1 LPRPTSYGGSWL
13 GLLSQLPIH
22 FWMSLVPTNRSHP
35 RCYPKPHPVR
45 AVILWVLFLSTSS
58 GLTTGLGA
66 CAGPSQSEPTTP
78 AAIVPTQAPRVVA
91 LGRLGPIGGVIKL
104 SVPNAADSRVNQI
117 LVREGDSV
125 TAGQVIAILQ
135 GSDRREQDL
144 AEATKTV
151 AYYQAKLDQAR
162 AGTSKQAELAAQREA
177 ILRLEAQQRTE
188 GAEREAT
195 IAIAQAD
202 LREAEAS
209 YQRQSD
215 LARSGAVSRQS
226 LDQARR
232 SLDSARATLTQ
243 RRAQLANSQQ
253 TLQAQIRQS
262 QATLDQLQE
271 VRPVDIQV
279 AQTEVDRAKIAVAQ
293 RRADLEDTRVRV
305 PIPGQI
311 LRINTKVGEQV
322 NTQQGIVELGKTDQ
336 MYALAEVYET
346 QIGQVKK
353 GQRALIRSEYGGFVG
368 EIQGE
373 VEQVG
378 LQITNPQL
386 QASGNNPT
394 NDENTRIVQ
403 VHIRIASQD
412 SPKVAG
418 LTNMQVRIEIE
429 TGLPP
434 KSGG

>member
-1 LPRPTSYGGSWL
+1 MPTQHLPPKLRPGLRPRLSPRLRPSLSSRSRFYL
-13 GLLSQLPIH
+13 LELLLLSLLTP
-22 FWMSLVPTNRSHP
+22 
-35 RCYPKPHPVR
+35 
-45 AVILWVLFLSTSS
+45 LS
-58 GLTTGLGA
+58 A
-66 CAGPSQSEPTTP
+66 CAGTSQSEPTPT
-78 AAIVPTQAPRVVA
+78 AAIQSTQAPRVVA

-144 AEATKTV
+144 SEAIKTV
-151 AYYQAKLDQAR
+151 EYYQAKLDQAR
-162 AGTSKQAELAAQREA
+162 AGSSKQAELAAQREA
-177 ILRLEAQQRTE
+177 VLRLQAQQRTE
-188 GAEREAT
+188 GAEREAA

-209 YQRQSD
+209 YQRQSN
-215 LARSGAVSRQS
+215 LAQSGAISRQS

-232 SLDSARATLTQ
+232 SLDTARATLSQ

-253 TLQAQIRQS
+253 TLQAQIRQAE
-262 QATLDQLQE
+262 ATLAQLQE

-279 AQTEVDRAKIAVAQ
+279 AQVEVDRAKIAVAQ

-346 QIGQVKK
+346 QINQIKK
-353 GQRALIRSEYGGFVG
+353 GQRAFIRSEYGGFSG
-368 EIQGE
+368 EVQGE

-386 QASGNNPT
+386 QSSGNNPT

-403 VHIRIASQD
+403 VQVRIIPQD

-418 LTNMQVRIEIE
+418 LTNMQVRVEIE
-429 TGLPP
+429 TGQN
-434 KSGG
+434 